1 MTWHCCNISEDLHR
15 FARNLQNMN
24 TKFLLSLFLNNFR
37 LATLKNNNKNN
48 LRSYTANF
56 FQICVSLQ
64 KYWNNAMSND
74 GLSIEMIDRLMEIK
88 LYVDRINSWK
98 LICAR
103 IRRNYQNPLYTCL
116 HDNIALICRL
126 VCNVYAFSCLFM
138 PIYAYSRSVDLV
150 YHITAVKKYR

>member
-1 MTWHCCNISEDLHR
+1 MTLFQYFRRFTDLQEICSIWTQNCCCFRTILG
-15 FARNLQNMN
+15 Q
-24 TKFLLSLFLNNFR
+24 LLPK
-37 LATLKNNNKNN
+37 TIKTTI